1 MTQVSELGLRERKKI
16 QAKSHIQRSAFALFA
31 KKGYDAATIEQITT
45 AADVSQSTFFR
56 YFPTKEAVV
65 LYDSLDLPLAQ
76 VLSDQSFDGTVIE
89 MLRHG
94 AKRVFGN
101 LSAEQATMELQRIDL
116 IRSDPKLRAAM
127 FDELMRNVDIF
138 AAAIAERTGQ
148 RKTDTKVRNL
158 AGAIAGVIAVTVMD
172 ARKKR
177 TMKAFAK
184 SIDDA
189 LAELDNSLV
198 Y

>member
-16 QAKSHIQRSAFALFA
+16 QAKSFIQRQAFDLFVA
-31 KKGYDAATIEQITT
+31 NGYEATTIEQIVI

-65 LYDSLDLPLAQ
+65 LYDSLDLPLVQ
-76 VLSDQSFDGTVIE
+76 VLSDQSFDGTFIE
-89 MLRHG
+89 TFRHG
-94 AKRVFGN
+94 AKKVFGN
-101 LSAEQATMELQRIDL
+101 LSAEQAKMELQRINL
-116 IRSDPKLRAAM
+116 ICSDPKLRAAM

-148 RKTDTKVRNL
+148 HKTDTMVRNL

-189 LAELDNSLV
+189 LAQLDDSLV